1 MFIVLLPLG
10 GRDQGWGASHFMAAT
25 SRNEVQEFSSGTM
38 PLRDILLALVVVTVW
53 GINFVFIRWGVEAV
67 PPLFMTALRYVAAV
81 VPAVF
86 FVRRP
91 DVPLSIL
98 VGYGL
103 AIGVAQFGLLFTAIS
118 LGMPSGLASLIM
130 QVQAFFTFGLA
141 ILFLGERINRF
152 QLIGA
157 VIAFG
162 GIAVIATERLELQL
176 LLPLLMCVLSAF
188 FWGLANI
195 VTKKA
200 GRIDMFAFVVW
211 SSLVPPI
218 PLFALSMLVE
228 GPAAVF
234 DGLVHIN
241 GLGLASIA
249 FNGYAATL
257 IGFGLWSVLL
267 ARHPAATIAP
277 FSLLVPVAGMVSAA
291 LLLGESI
298 SGLELAGSVL
308 VFAGLL
314 VNVFGPRLRARLRT
328 A

>member
-1 MFIVLLPLG
+1 
-10 GRDQGWGASHFMAAT
+10 
-25 SRNEVQEFSSGTM
+25 M

-67 PPLFMTALRYVAAV
+67 PPLFMTGLRYVAAV
-81 VPAVF
+81 LPAIF

-91 DVPLSIL
+91 DVPLPIL

-162 GIAVIATERLELQL
+162 GIAVIATERIEFQL

-228 GPAAVF
+228 GPAAVA

-291 LLLGESI
+291 LLLGEGI